1 MASKR
6 EKIQFKALEL
16 LEAAPSGIRYSD
28 LVRAVQTA
36 TGEKVNTVHGAV
48 WDLDKAHSNSV
59 TKPSKGLFL
68 ASKYV
73 TPVLS
78 GPGPVVT
85 TPPIPPT
92 TTGPALLPAVQ
103 ESDLYEPFAD
113 YLLNDL
119 EECTKAIALGGNK
132 FKDKWGTPD
141 VIGKYEARPSDIIK
155 PPTEIVAAE
164 IKSDTAALITAFG
177 QACAYKLFCHRV
189 YIVVPADA
197 QQEDLAKLDM
207 LGRTLGIGLIVWS
220 KVPAGGFRF
229 DIKVRAAKH
238 EPDFFYMNRYLKLIE
253 NELFA

>member
-6 EKIQFKALEL
+6 EKIQQKALEL
-16 LEAAPSGIRYSD
+16 LEAAPQGIRYSD

-48 WDLDKAHSNSV
+48 WDLDKAHGATV

-68 ASKYV
+68 AAKFVAAPPV
-73 TPVLS
+73 T
-78 GPGPVVT
+78 T
-85 TPPIPPT
+85 TPPVVGPATAPPVTPPT
-92 TTGPALLPAVQ
+92 VAPGIQ

-113 YLLNDL
+113 YLMHDL
-119 EECTKAIALGGNK
+119 EECTKAIPLGGSV
-132 FKDKWGTPD
+132 FRDKWGTPD
-141 VIGKYEARPSDIIK
+141 VIGKYEAQRSDIIK

-189 YIVVPADA
+189 YIVIPADA
-197 QQEDLAKLDM
+197 PKDDLAKLDL
-207 LGRTLGIGLIVWS
+207 LGRTLGIGVITWS
-220 KVPAGGFRF
+220 KVAAGGFRF

-238 EPDFFYMNRYLKLIE
+238 EPDFFYMNRNLKLIE
-253 NELFA
+253 DKLFS